1 MIKVVDDHY
10 LPDDLDEILDLINA
24 ATYWNLSVVSDQA
37 EVWGCGKY
45 DGWKPTR
52 SATGIWEIFAGHGLV
67 AECDSRE
74 EMLGFVKG
82 VFFAAFQGE
91 NRASIL
97 SFLNWQKVNTI
108 DYVNLR
114 QRVWFEWMFPQDDS
128 IPIPRYEIIEMELE
142 Q

>member
-1 MIKVVDDHY
+1 MIKVIDGHY
-10 LPDDLDEILDLINA
+10 LPDDLDELLDLINE
-24 ATYWNLSVVSDQA
+24 ATCWNLSVVSDQA

-45 DGWKPTR
+45 DNWKPAP

-97 SFLNWQKVNTI
+97 NFLNGQKANTV
-108 DYVNLR
+108 DYVNVR
-114 QRVWFEWMFPQDDS
+114 QRVWFEWMFPQDNP
-128 IPIPRYEIIEMELE
+128 IPIPRYENIEMELE